1 MTDDSMNSITGEMSR
16 ISIFTFFSV
25 AEALGLSEAEQRLFL
40 EDPDDAEFADWRDH
54 GAGVFSA
61 VLFMKVNALV
71 KLSTSLSQRFEHEAG
86 LRWLRTPNEAAQFA
100 GRTPAQAIAGADL
113 AQLDRIRQYLVRPDA

>member
-1 MTDDSMNSITGEMSR
+1 MTDDPMNSITGEMSR

-25 AEALGLSEAEQRLFL
+25 AESLGLTEAEQRRFL

-71 KLSTSLSQRFEHEAG
+71 TLASFLNQRFEHQAG
-86 LRWLRTPNEAAQFA
+86 LGWLRRPNPSPPFA
-100 GRTPAQAIAGADL
+100 GRTPADIIAGADL
-113 AQLDRIRQYLVRPDA
+113 AQLESVRQHLEG